1 MTEAGVRSWPV
12 PRTGARFYYGWI
24 VLAVAALAM
33 VGTLPGRTQGLGLI
47 TEPLLR
53 DLGISRV
60 AYAQI
65 NLAATLI
72 GALFCFGVGR
82 LIDRRGSRIVLTGV
96 ALALGVVVL
105 VMSAATGVAATAA
118 GITLTRGLG
127 QSSLSIVSLAM
138 VGKWFRARLT
148 RAMAVYAVV
157 MSVGFMIA
165 FPLVGAIVAARGWRT
180 AWAAVGLFLV
190 AGLAPLAWVL
200 DRSSPEAAGLEV
212 DGGHAG
218 AELPGT
224 RDDDATLGD
233 ALRAPAFWVF
243 AVASAMYGLVASG
256 IGLFNESILAERG
269 FAPSVYY
276 TALAVTA
283 ITGLTGNFAAGAFA
297 DRGSLRTVLVAALL
311 ILAGGLVGLAH
322 VSTIEH
328 VMAQAVAM
336 GIGGG
341 FVMVVFFSFWGRAY
355 GRSQLGRIQGAAQ
368 AMTVVASAIGPLFLA
383 LCVDATGSYAA
394 AFYVTAAVVTLLAV
408 AAAAVPIPARA
419 QALGPFRPATAR

>member
-1 MTEAGVRSWPV
+1 MDV
-12 PRTGARFYYGWI
+12 
-24 VLAVAALAM
+24 VLAWRPRLVSRCPGTARRGSVSSRAAPARYL
-33 VGTLPGRTQGLGLI
+33 
-47 TEPLLR
+47 
-53 DLGISRV
+53 DSRV
-60 AYAQI
+60 VYAQI

-105 VMSAATGVAATAA
+105 VMSSATGVAATAV

-127 QSSLSIVSLAM
+127 QSSLSIISLAM

-218 AELPGT
+218 AEPPET
-224 RDDDATLGD
+224 RDDDATLGE
-233 ALRAPAFWVF
+233 ALRSPAFWVF

-256 IGLFNESILAERG
+256 IALFNESILAERG
-269 FAPSVYY
+269 FAPGVYY

-283 ITGLTGNFAAGAFA
+283 ITGLEVTCDG
-297 DRGSLRTVLVAALL
+297 DL
-311 ILAGGLVGLAH
+311 
-322 VSTIEH
+322 
-328 VMAQAVAM
+328 
-336 GIGGG
+336 
-341 FVMVVFFSFWGRAY
+341 
-355 GRSQLGRIQGAAQ
+355 
-368 AMTVVASAIGPLFLA
+368 P
-383 LCVDATGSYAA
+383 
-394 AFYVTAAVVTLLAV
+394 TAARFA
-408 AAAAVPIPARA
+408 P
-419 QALGPFRPATAR
+419 